1 MAKTITGKQ
10 VGDSYYQVEHPSGL
24 TVLLYPKEHCST
36 TYAIFGTRYGSID
49 NCFQRSDEAGPE
61 SVPEGIAHYLEHKLF
76 ESEEGDAFE
85 RFSKTGASANAF
97 TSFESTCYL
106 FSTTDQVY
114 QSLEI
119 LLDFVQSPYFTEE
132 TVRKEQGIIGQEIKM
147 YDDDPQWRVMFNY
160 LKAMYHSHPIREDI
174 AGTVESIAKI
184 TPELLY
190 RCYNTFYNLGNMVLA
205 IAGNFQVDKALAVC
219 DKMLKPAA
227 PVTVQ
232 RVFPQE
238 PDTIVQPV
246 VEERLSV
253 ASPLFQFGF
262 KEPGA
267 DQPRSEKDVAATE
280 VLLETLASD
289 ASPLFRRLLDQG
301 LVNESSFS
309 YEYFEGNGYATVM
322 FSGESKDPQ
331 AVAQAILEEV
341 ERFQR
346 EGIPAEAF
354 ERSKRA
360 LYGELVAAL
369 NSTGSIANGLVNMHL
384 KGSFSPISIPW
395 RLCAWKMGKS
405 ACARFS
411 SGSAACFPSSCPTK
425 NTRSW
430 AEGGNSHDASHHI
443 PPPGAGVHREH
454 GGLLHWRV
462 QCLLVRN
469 HHRGGLFAGFGL
481 RQLQL

>member
-160 LKAMYHSHPIREDI
+160 LKAMYHSHPIRE
-174 AGTVESIAKI
+174 E
-184 TPELLY
+184 
-190 RCYNTFYNLGNMVLA
+190 NMVLA

-238 PDTIVQPV
+238 RDTIVQPV

-289 ASPLFRRLLDQG
+289 ASPLFRQLLDQG

-322 FSGESKDPQ
+322 ESKDPQ

-384 KGSFSPISIPW
+384 KGRELFTYIDSLASL
-395 RLCAWKMGKS
+395 RLEDGEERLRKVFQ
-405 ACARFS
+405 RE
-411 SGSAACFPSSCPTK
+411 
-425 NTRSW
+425 RSVL
-430 AEGGNSHDASHHI
+430 SVILPH
-443 PPPGAGVHREH
+443 
-454 GGLLHWRV
+454 
-462 QCLLVRN
+462 
-469 HHRGGLFAGFGL
+469 
-481 RQLQL
+481 

>member
-10 VGDSYYQVEHPSGL
+10 VGDNYYQVEHPSGL

-238 PDTIVQPV
+238 LDTIVQPV

-384 KGSFSPISIPW
+384 KGRELFTYIDSLASL
-395 RLCAWKMGKS
+395 RLEDGEERLRKVFQ
-405 ACARFS
+405 RE
-411 SGSAACFPSSCPTK
+411 
-425 NTRSW
+425 RSVL
-430 AEGGNSHDASHHI
+430 SVILPH
-443 PPPGAGVHREH
+443 
-454 GGLLHWRV
+454 
-462 QCLLVRN
+462 
-469 HHRGGLFAGFGL
+469 
-481 RQLQL
+481 